1 MCKELVF
8 IDLPLLVSTEYL
20 CRPSKGSN
28 KVPGRNL
35 EETVSDRD
43 PNIVS
48 SSLSRSLTESGM
60 TVKVEIYRLEDRPGW
75 ALEVINEAGTSTV
88 WDDIFPTDDAAYA
101 AFRDA
106 LDAEGIESFLD
117 QATVIPFR
125 R

>member
-1 MCKELVF
+1 MLIQRRF
-8 IDLPLLVSTEYL
+8 GRTSL
-20 CRPSKGSN
+20 
-28 KVPGRNL
+28 GRNL

-60 TVKVEIYRLEDRPGW
+60 TVTVEIYRLEDRPGW

-88 WDDIFPTDDAAYA
+88 WDDVFPTDDAAYA

-106 LDAEGIESFLD
+106 LDAEGIGSFLD